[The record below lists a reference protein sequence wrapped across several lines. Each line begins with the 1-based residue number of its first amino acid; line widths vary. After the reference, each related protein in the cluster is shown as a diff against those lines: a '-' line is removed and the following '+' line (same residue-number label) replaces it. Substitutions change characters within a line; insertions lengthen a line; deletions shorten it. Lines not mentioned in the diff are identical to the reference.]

1 MKPSKQKELI
11 ARSGEKCELCGG
23 SEELRV
29 LEVAPSDGSAEQS
42 IYVCAKCAS
51 GINNP
56 DQMDETH
63 FNCLN
68 DSMWSEVPAVQV
80 MAYRLL
86 NALGRQDLIDMM
98 YMEEDVKAWAEAGLP
113 DENALVYKDAN
124 GVTLQAGDTVVITKD
139 LDVKGTT
146 FIAKRGTAV
155 RNIALVH
162 GNSELIEGRVNGV
175 KIQIL
180 TKFLKKS

>member
-1 MKPSKQKELI
+1 MSLEKELEV
-11 ARSGEKCELCGG
+11 RSGGICELCGS
-23 SEELRV
+23 SEGLSV
-29 LEVAPSDGSAEQS
+29 MEVTPSDASAEKS
-42 IYVCAKCAS
+42 IYICSTCLEQIK
-51 GINNP
+51 NP
-56 DQMDETH
+56 DTMDENH

-68 DSMWSEVPAVQV
+68 DSMWSETPAVAV
-80 MAYRLL
+80 VSYRLL
-86 NALGRQDLIDMM
+86 NALGRQDLVDMM
-98 YMEEDVKAWAEAGLP
+98 YMEEDIKTWADAGLP
-113 DENALVYKDAN
+113 DENALVYKDSN

-155 RNIALVH
+155 RGIALVS
-162 GNSELIEGRVNGV
+162 GNAELIEGRVNGV